1 MSTESGVGA
10 PSESASR
17 LQGRWLLLTRVAWF
31 CILALTISLLVF
43 SIPVRIERLLRPCDR
58 PGCDPALLTS
68 TEMHALEQTG
78 SVSLYVGYQV
88 ALSTAFVLVFCAAAT
103 LIFRRKSDTWIGLYV
118 STMLLIYSLAASSS
132 VEYLRVAY
140 PALETPAM
148 LLTVVGGIMLG
159 VFFYLF
165 PDGRFVPRWTVW
177 LVPLVVVREFA
188 NAYLR
193 DSPVPTVLLFAVLAT
208 WLYAQ
213 VYRYR
218 RVSSLVQRQQTKWF
232 VYGTVIA
239 LVGVVTVLAL
249 SDFLSPQAEYAS
261 ILAGPVVE
269 TVFYL
274 LILLLPLTLMAA
286 ILRYRLWG
294 IDILINRTLVY
305 LPLTAIIAGL
315 FAAAIAVF
323 QRLFLGLTGSTSL
336 LATVLTTLVV
346 VALFTP
352 LKERLQGLVDR
363 RFKESSDAGN
373 RLHGFEEQ
381 VRKRMSAVDAGPITR
396 RLLDD
401 AVAAFEAKGGAA
413 YLDQGG
419 ELRLIQT
426 TGEWTGES
434 KMSAAIEFGGQR
446 FGAVELGAR
455 SRARPYTDR
464 DRETLERVAG
474 VVAEAIAE
482 DAGIVA
488 SPSLEAQ
495 PTQLSSS

>member
-1 MSTESGVGA
+1 MSAESGVGA
-10 PSESASR
+10 SSESASHLR
-17 LQGRWLLLTRVAWF
+17 GRWLLLTRVVWF
-31 CILALTISLLVF
+31 CILGLTIGLLVF
-43 SIPVRIERLLRPCDR
+43 SVPLRIESLLRRCDR
-58 PGCDPALLTS
+58 PDCDPTRLTS
-68 TEMHALEQTG
+68 AEMQVLEQTG
-78 SVSLYVGYQV
+78 SVSLYVGYQI
-88 ALSTAFVLVFCAAAT
+88 ALNTAFVLMFCAAAT
-103 LIFRRKSDTWIGLYV
+103 LIFWRKSDTRIGLYV
-118 STMLLIYSLAASSS
+118 STMLLIYSLGATST
-132 VEYLRVAY
+132 VDYLLVSY
-140 PALETPAM
+140 PALTTPAM
-148 LLTVVGGIMLG
+148 LLNVVGGILLG

-188 NAYLR
+188 NSFLPY
-193 DSPVPTVLLFAVLAT
+193 SPLPTVLVFAVLAT
-208 WLYAQ
+208 GLYAQ

-218 RVSSLVQRQQTKWF
+218 RVSGLVQRQQTKWF
-232 VYGTVIA
+232 VYGMVI
-239 LVGVVTVLAL
+239 GVVGIVAVLTL
-249 SDFLSPQAEYAS
+249 SNFISPQAVRTS
-261 ILAGPVVE
+261 ILVGPIVG

-286 ILRYRLWG
+286 ILRYRLWD

-305 LPLTAIIAGL
+305 LPLTAIIAGV
-315 FAAAIAVF
+315 FAAAIALS

-336 LATVLTTLVV
+336 LTTVLTTLVV

-363 RFKESSDAGN
+363 RFKEHSDAGK

-396 RLLDD
+396 RLLED

-426 TGEWTGES
+426 TGAWTGES
-434 KMSAAIEFGGQR
+434 KMSAAVRFGGQR
-446 FGAVELGAR
+446 FGAVELGTR
-455 SRARPYTDR
+455 SRDHPYTDR

-474 VVAEAIAE
+474 VVAQAIAE
-482 DAGIVA
+482 DAGTGA
-488 SPSLEAQ
+488 PLSLEAK
-495 PTQLSSS
+495 PTQVG